1 MLIKKLLFLFL
12 LSLSANSFA
21 ENIIYK
27 CTDSN
32 GSVTYTN
39 KKEKQKCT
47 KTNLATIDKG
57 TVVNKNNTPNDKDDI
72 PSELIV
78 PGITTP
84 KTPPSKLP
92 NDFKIDPEVQV
103 INKEQANENMKG
115 K

>member
-1 MLIKKLLFLFL
+1 MLIKNLLFLL
-12 LSLSANSFA
+12 LVSISATSFA

-27 CTDSN
+27 CVDPK
-32 GSVTYTN
+32 GEVTYTN
-39 KKEKQKCT
+39 KKEKQKCI

-57 TVVNKNNTPNDKDDI
+57 TIVNKNIQQNSKEDV

-92 NDFKIDPEVQV
+92 NDIKIDPEVEV
-103 INKEQANENMKG
+103 VNKENTKG

>member
-1 MLIKKLLFLFL
+1 MLIKSLLFFISVT
-12 LSLSANSFA
+12 LSTTIFA

-27 CTDSN
+27 CIDAS

-57 TVVNKNNTPNDKDDI
+57 TIINKSPPLDSKEDV
-72 PSELIV
+72 PSELII

-84 KTPPSKLP
+84 KTPPTKLP
-92 NDFKIDPEVQV
+92 NDIKVDPEVEM
-103 INKEQANENMKG
+103 IKKDKTNEQMKG